1 MTENEQL
8 VADLV
13 ADYRRHYP
21 ALAAAW
27 DHAVMM
33 AAFHV
38 YISDEPPVL
47 LIDDKRRCMEC
58 QTAFD
63 AEFIWHHTREY
74 WIERPDYCPQCS
86 VLRSAAIAGL
96 FSGIAEWA
104 KEFRTI
110 DPAHFGTADIA
121 QGGYIDFEKAS
132 PTGRRMAPFVS
143 PIRDEY
149 LLPKGRL
156 SYPFVTPRLETQV
169 QIVHVDFAEI
179 EQRVAAVL
187 GAKGVTLAAIATQL
201 GISFDDLT
209 KQPEPTGYDFRAMI
223 ERHEKRGDEQRKKR
237 PPEYLKHDPTKR
249 NRGRR
254 RR

>member
-27 DHAVMM
+27 DNAVMM

-47 LIDDKRRCMEC
+47 LIDDKRRCMNC
-58 QTAFD
+58 QCAFD

-74 WIERPDYCPQCS
+74 WIERPDYCPQCETY
-86 VLRSAAIAGL
+86 RSAAIAGL

-104 KEFRTI
+104 KGHMTLDIES
-110 DPAHFGTADIA
+110 FGTADFA
-121 QGGYIDFEKAS
+121 KGGYIDFEKAS
-132 PTGRRMAPFVS
+132 PTGRRLTPYVK
-143 PIRDEY
+143 PLGGEY
-149 LLPKGRL
+149 ILPKGRL
-156 SYPFVTPRLETQV
+156 SYPFVTPRLETRV
-169 QIVHVDFAEI
+169 QIVHVDFGEI
-179 EQRVAAVL
+179 EKRIAAVL
-187 GAKGVTLAAIATQL
+187 GMKDVIFDEIAAKC
-201 GISFDDLT
+201 GIDLREP
-209 KQPEPTGYDFRAMI
+209 QPVESTP
-223 ERHEKRGDEQRKKR
+223 RKKR

-249 NRGRR
+249 HRGRR
-254 RR
+254 R